1 MLFSGITFLYYF
13 LPLFLLVYF
22 LTPKQFRNGVLLT
35 ASLIFYA
42 WKEPQNVIWLI
53 LLALAGYGF
62 GLGLAW
68 LRGSRQSRRLLVLS
82 VCICA
87 APLVFFKYADFF
99 ISGFHAVTG
108 WPLPYISQTLPAGIS
123 FYTFQMIG
131 YLADVYRGEAAAQKN
146 PVRFAA
152 YAAMFP
158 QLIAG
163 PIVRYT
169 DIALQLSCRTFGFDR
184 AASGIERFVVGLA
197 KKVLL
202 ADVLGELCAKFQASD
217 DRSVLFYW
225 LYAAAFTLRI
235 YFDFSGYSD
244 MAIGLGR
251 LLGFDFKENFNYPY
265 ISRSITE
272 FWRRWHIS
280 LGSWFRDYVY
290 IPLGGNRVSLG
301 RWLGNVS
308 LVWILTGFW
317 HGASWNFIVWGLFFA
332 LLLIA
337 EKCFLRKYLERHPIV
352 SHLYVLFFVIV
363 GFVIF
368 QAGDLG
374 EAVRYL
380 RAMFGAG
387 GLSLVSE
394 EFLYAIRSYGMVLLL
409 AAAASTP
416 LGKAVLASVKRK
428 EKGEQ
433 LIHLAEPA
441 AAAVLLLLSTAYL
454 VDGSFSPFLYFRF

>member
-1 MLFSGITFLYYF
+1 M
-13 LPLFLLVYF
+13 
-22 LTPKQFRNGVLLT
+22 
-35 ASLIFYA
+35 
-42 WKEPQNVIWLI
+42 
-53 LLALAGYGF
+53 
-62 GLGLAW
+62 
-68 LRGSRQSRRLLVLS
+68 
-82 VCICA
+82 
-87 APLVFFKYADFF
+87 
-99 ISGFHAVTG
+99 
-108 WPLPYISQTLPAGIS
+108 
-123 FYTFQMIG
+123 
-131 YLADVYRGEAAAQKN
+131 
-146 PVRFAA
+146 
-152 YAAMFP
+152 
-158 QLIAG
+158 
-163 PIVRYT
+163 
-169 DIALQLSCRTFGFDR
+169 
-184 AASGIERFVVGLA
+184 
-197 KKVLL
+197 
-202 ADVLGELCAKFQASD
+202 
-217 DRSVLFYW
+217 
-225 LYAAAFTLRI
+225 
-235 YFDFSGYSD
+235 
-244 MAIGLGR
+244 
-251 LLGFDFKENFNYPY
+251 
-265 ISRSITE
+265 
-272 FWRRWHIS
+272 
-280 LGSWFRDYVY
+280 
-290 IPLGGNRVSLG
+290 
-301 RWLGNVS
+301 S

-317 HGASWNFIVWGLFFA
+317 HGASGNFSVWGLFFA

>member
-1 MLFSGITFLYYF
+1 M
-13 LPLFLLVYF
+13 
-22 LTPKQFRNGVLLT
+22 
-35 ASLIFYA
+35 
-42 WKEPQNVIWLI
+42 IWRSDLE
-53 LLALAGYGF
+53 GF
-62 GLGLAW
+62 W
-68 LRGSRQSRRLLVLS
+68 
-82 VCICA
+82 
-87 APLVFFKYADFF
+87 
-99 ISGFHAVTG
+99 
-108 WPLPYISQTLPAGIS
+108 
-123 FYTFQMIG
+123 
-131 YLADVYRGEAAAQKN
+131 
-146 PVRFAA
+146 
-152 YAAMFP
+152 
-158 QLIAG
+158 
-163 PIVRYT
+163 
-169 DIALQLSCRTFGFDR
+169 
-184 AASGIERFVVGLA
+184 
-197 KKVLL
+197 
-202 ADVLGELCAKFQASD
+202 
-217 DRSVLFYW
+217 
-225 LYAAAFTLRI
+225 
-235 YFDFSGYSD
+235 
-244 MAIGLGR
+244 
-251 LLGFDFKENFNYPY
+251 DFKENFNYPY

-368 QAGDLG
+368 QAVDLG